1 MKRHISK
8 GIFLLILLFCTIGS
22 KAQKQNSTYQSYI
35 QNYSSMAID
44 QMNRYG
50 IPASI
55 TLAQG
60 LLESGGGTSYLAV
73 YANNHFGIKVSSGWN
88 GPYVLRDDDKKND
101 KFRKYNNV
109 AESYEDH
116 SIFLTKPRYSSLFR
130 YGKTD
135 YKRWAHGLKACGYA
149 TSPTYA
155 QNLIELIELYNLG
168 QYDYATIVSNS
179 SNELSGTL
187 LSAGYAIGNQQS
199 SSTYTSGKKL
209 YHLVSNGN
217 LSFFTTHKVYQNNK
231 NYFIRIQKG
240 DKLADIAK
248 QVGVKERK
256 LRKYNELPKKG
267 EPKVG
272 AVLYLES
279 KRSKADKG
287 FKNHPHAVRA
297 GESLYDI
304 AQMYGIKLSSLYK
317 RNNLMPDYQ
326 PSVGDQLWV
335 Y

>member
-8 GIFLLILLFCTIGS
+8 GIFLLSLLFYTICVS
-22 KAQKQNSTYQSYI
+22 AQKQNSSYQSYI

-60 LLESGGGTSYLAV
+60 LLESGAGTSYLAV
-73 YANNHFGIKVSSGWN
+73 YANNHFGIKVSSGWT

-101 KFRKYNNV
+101 KFRKYNTV

-116 SIFLTKPRYSSLFR
+116 SIFLKKPRYSSLFD
-130 YGKTD
+130 YDKTD
-135 YKRWAHGLKACGYA
+135 YKRWANGLKACGYA

-155 QNLIELIELYNLG
+155 QNLIEIIERYNLA
-168 QYDYATIVSNS
+168 QYDLVNYSGHTSSSYEVNVSQN
-179 SNELSGTL
+179 NL
-187 LSAGYAIGNQQS
+187 AVNQQNVCAS
-199 SSTYTSGKKL
+199 NSGKKL
-209 YHLVSNGN
+209 YHIVNSGN

-240 DKLADIAK
+240 DNLADIAK
-248 QVGVKERK
+248 QVGVKEKK

-267 EPKVG
+267 EPRVG
-272 AVLYLES
+272 SVLYLES

-287 FKNHPHAVRA
+287 FKNHPHAVKA

-317 RNNLMPDYQ
+317 LNNLMPDYQ
-326 PSVGDQLWV
+326 PAVGDQLWV